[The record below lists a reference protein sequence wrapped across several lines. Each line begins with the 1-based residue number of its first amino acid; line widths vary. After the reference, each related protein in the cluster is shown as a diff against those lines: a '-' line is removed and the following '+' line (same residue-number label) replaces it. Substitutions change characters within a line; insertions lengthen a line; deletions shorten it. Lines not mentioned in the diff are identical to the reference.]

1 MFWATKFSD
10 HFTLRPDESST
21 IMCGIQR
28 PRETHFSQGLNDICK
43 AEQMNIGQLGNN
55 LRDSPC
61 EIPIFQGFTFLAVG
75 SAHDT
80 IASNFSISFRSRV
93 V

>member
-1 MFWATKFSD
+1 
-10 HFTLRPDESST
+10 
-21 IMCGIQR
+21 MCGIQR
-28 PRETHFSQGLNDICK
+28 PRETHVSQGLNDICK

-61 EIPIFQGFTFLAVG
+61 ERPIFQGFTFLAVG

-80 IASNFSISFRSRV
+80 IASSFATSFWSRV